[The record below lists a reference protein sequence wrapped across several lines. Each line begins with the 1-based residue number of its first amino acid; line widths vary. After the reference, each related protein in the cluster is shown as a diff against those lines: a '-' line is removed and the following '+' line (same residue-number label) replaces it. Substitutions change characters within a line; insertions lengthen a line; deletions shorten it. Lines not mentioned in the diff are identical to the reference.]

1 MNDSNVTL
9 GLKREREKE
18 RITLRYDSKVKAK
31 NKRSKAKGER
41 DQLAENMVIA
51 DEGRTVKD

>member
-9 GLKREREKE
+9 GLKRERKRELF
-18 RITLRYDSKVKAK
+18 LRYDSKVNAK

-41 DQLAENMVIA
+41 DQLAENMVIV